1 MELVKIGLQE
11 LFSCFK
17 TTSCSCRCSDSN
29 GVVRTEWVMST
40 SESFP
45 PTIDLNEVVNS
56 KTIDK
61 EVTETFESL
70 DEQEL
75 INIQNEQEQA
85 ITPIPS
91 GLLTDETGNDDIETA
106 QIADLSE
113 ESIYNQLQIDVANIL
128 EEKITG
134 EVIENRVK
142 NVIEEYKS
150 QHNTEIDQKIT
161 DNSNIIIERLTSI
174 LEAKINDLR
183 EELKPKPRGRKK
195 KETAEEK

>member
-17 TTSCSCRCSDSN
+17 TTSCSCKCSDSN

-40 SESFP
+40 SESIP
-45 PTIDLNEVVNS
+45 PTIDLKEVVNS
-56 KTIDK
+56 KNIDK
-61 EVTETFESL
+61 EITETFESL

-75 INIQNEQEQA
+75 MNIQNEQEQA

-91 GLLTDETGNDDIETA
+91 GLLTDETGSEAIENP
-106 QIADLSE
+106 QFADFSE
-113 ESIYNQLQIDVANIL
+113 ESIYNQLQIGVANIL

-134 EVIENRVK
+134 EVIEKRVK

-150 QHNTEIDQKIT
+150 EHNIEIDQKIT

>member
-17 TTSCSCRCSDSN
+17 TTSCSCKCSDSN

-40 SESFP
+40 SESIP
-45 PTIDLNEVVNS
+45 PTIDLKEVVNS
-56 KTIDK
+56 KNIDK

-75 INIQNEQEQA
+75 MNIQNEQKQA

-91 GLLTDETGNDDIETA
+91 GLLTDETGSDTVESTQFA
-106 QIADLSE
+106 EFSE
-113 ESIYNQLQIDVANIL
+113 ESIYNQLQAGVANIL

-150 QHNTEIDQKIT
+150 AHNAEIDQRII

-174 LEAKINDLR
+174 LETKINDLR
-183 EELKPKPRGRKK
+183 EELKPKTRGRKK

>member
-17 TTSCSCRCSDSN
+17 TTSCSCKCSDSN

-75 INIQNEQEQA
+75 MNIQNEQKQA

-91 GLLTDETGNDDIETA
+91 GLLTDETGSDVIENA

>member
-17 TTSCSCRCSDSN
+17 TTSCSCKCSDSN

-40 SESFP
+40 SESIP
-45 PTIDLNEVVNS
+45 PTIDLKEVVNS
-56 KTIDK
+56 KNIDK
-61 EVTETFESL
+61 EITETFESL

-75 INIQNEQEQA
+75 MNIQNEQEQA

-91 GLLTDETGNDDIETA
+91 GLLTDETGGDAIENP
-106 QIADLSE
+106 QIADFSE
-113 ESIYNQLQIDVANIL
+113 ESIYNQLQIGVANIL

-134 EVIENRVK
+134 EVIEKRVK

-150 QHNTEIDQKIT
+150 EHNIEIDQKIT